1 MTDELD
7 FETYLSISPKKYEIF
22 LFDKKNLINL
32 YKQSVEIKDTS
43 NVIDLNYLSKFIE
56 KNIFKI
62 EKLNGNFIENITLII
77 EASDIIELNLGIK
90 KKSYEKNINKKFLE
104 NILIEAKDLFYENH
118 QNNKIIHMLIKNYFV
133 NNNYFSTFQENIV
146 SDYFCLEIQFKYIS
160 NFFLSEIDK
169 LLGEYQ
175 INIVEYLDGN
185 HIKSFF
191 KNDNLEFSEKIY
203 RIKAGINSNE
213 VKLIPKNVRKI
224 GFFEKFF
231 QLFS

>member
-7 FETYLSISPKKYEIF
+7 LETYLSISPKKYEIY

-32 YKQSVEIKDTS
+32 YKQSVEIKDTNS
-43 NVIDLNYLSKFIE
+43 VIDFNFLSKFIE

-77 EASDIIELNLGIK
+77 ETNDMIELNLGIK
-90 KKSYEKNINKKFLE
+90 KKSYKKNIDKKFLE
-104 NILIEAKDLFYENH
+104 NILIEAKDLFNENH

-133 NNNYFSTFQENIV
+133 NNNYLSKFQENIV
-146 SDYFCLEIQFKYIS
+146 SDHFCLEIQFKYIS
-160 NFFLSEIDK
+160 NLFLSEIDK

-175 INIVEYLDGN
+175 INIVDYLDGN
-185 HIKSFF
+185 YIKSFYD
-191 KNDNLEFSEKIY
+191 NDNLEFPEKIY
-203 RIKAGINSNE
+203 RIQTGINSNE
-213 VKLIPKNVRKI
+213 VKLIPKNVRKF